1 MQVIY
6 STYCS
11 LDSLKGSVDPLHW
24 VSLILSW
31 RCNSKLGTLIKIKI
45 LIVMITLNVNSESL
59 EFANVAEVFN
69 KDGNNTSRKFR
80 NELFGSWL
88 SDGYDSAIELAESV
102 KGRISLLEMQLHNL
116 NTLMDALK
124 PEIAKEQYQLNLSK
138 IENMDAAQLDAL
150 ASAIAEQKAKLNS

>member
-1 MQVIY
+1 
-6 STYCS
+6 
-11 LDSLKGSVDPLHW
+11 
-24 VSLILSW
+24 
-31 RCNSKLGTLIKIKI
+31 
-45 LIVMITLNVNSESL
+45 MITLKSNNESI

-138 IENMDAAQLDAL
+138 IENMDATQLDAL